1 MASMPSPNPD
11 QRLVKVFD
19 AERESEVMIVRG
31 LLEAEGID
39 CEVRAIDVP
48 QDVMPIG
55 GAMALVREEDAP
67 RALQIIEEYRRTPE
81 ETLQDE
87 RGTEVIE
94 DSAAE
99 K

>member
-87 RGTEVIE
+87 QGTEVIE